1 VEGLGASRCHKLWP
15 DGGQSLDCRTR
26 VLYRPMASRIKST
39 GKLAES
45 IFSMEVKLKLDLKQL
60 SQDMCTINP
69 DISDTYAQWGK
80 LVKTWVTG
88 ISQFDAGKDYS
99 IPAAQESLQPLGM
112 MTKEQFQGM
121 LNNAKVDMTIPDRV
135 KRFVFVQDDDTT
147 VIVRLPSKRV
157 LEAIQGQL
165 EHAASVQQEPY
176 PLPAFYQENW
186 KPAGQKALAKDELL
200 KMHCQR
206 IGEYTINTCG

>member
-1 VEGLGASRCHKLWP
+1 
-15 DGGQSLDCRTR
+15 
-26 VLYRPMASRIKST
+26 
-39 GKLAES
+39 
-45 IFSMEVKLKLDLKQL
+45 
-60 SQDMCTINP
+60 
-69 DISDTYAQWGK
+69 
-80 LVKTWVTG
+80 
-88 ISQFDAGKDYS
+88 
-99 IPAAQESLQPLGM
+99 
-112 MTKEQFQGM
+112 
-121 LNNAKVDMTIPDRV
+121 
-135 KRFVFVQDDDTT
+135 

-200 KMHCQR
+200 KMHCRR